1 MMIATANSKG
11 GVGKSTIAV
20 HLALWLDAYGY
31 KVVLADCDPQRSS
44 SDWIKDAA
52 PEMDTIVL
60 GNSDEAIEVLPDLR
74 KAANFVIVDGPA
86 GLDEISRALL
96 LRSDGVIVPCKASTL
111 EARALARA
119 TKALRTVQEVREGKP
134 LASIVLSMV
143 GEQFVLTREMVE
155 AAASLGFP
163 VAETFIKQR
172 QVYAKAPGQG
182 AAVWSMGRVAK
193 PAALE
198 MDALFREL
206 FPAIAKT
213 NPKKIRSMFEKRRR
227 KSTQTRQKQRRVNEQ
242 IDS

>member
-20 HLALWLDAYGY
+20 HLASWFRTYGY
-31 KVVLADCDPQRSS
+31 SVVLADCDPQRSS
-44 SDWIKDAA
+44 SEWIREVSPDI
-52 PEMDTIVL
+52 DTICL
-60 GNSDEAIEVLPDLR
+60 NNSDEVIEVLPDLR
-74 KAANFVIVDGPA
+74 RNANFVVVDGPA

-119 TKALRTVQEVREGKP
+119 TKALRQVQEVREGKP

-143 GEQFVLTREMVE
+143 GEQFILTRQMVE

-163 VAETFIKQR
+163 VADTFIKQR
-172 QVYAKAPGQG
+172 QVYAKAPGEG
-182 AAVWSMGRVAK
+182 SAVWNMGRGAMA
-193 PAALE
+193 AALE

-206 FPAIAKT
+206 FAAIAKT
-213 NPKKIRSMFEKRRR
+213 DPTKISSIFEKRPPRR
-227 KSTQTRQKQRRVNEQ
+227 SAANKRRRRVNA
-242 IDS
+242 